1 MKKTL
6 RIAHRGA
13 RAYALENTLLAF
25 QKALALGCDAIELDI
40 QLSKDNALVVIHDDS
55 VSRTTNASGLVK
67 DLTLLELQ
75 KLGIPSL
82 QDVLDFIAKRCM
94 INIEIKA
101 NHVFDSLH
109 TIIEKAVADG
119 WEYSQLLVSCFN
131 HDALRYMRKLNTDI
145 YIGVLTET
153 SIAEALETA
162 KELNAY
168 AVHPDYVLLDKT
180 SCEAIQQAGFKVFP
194 WTVNDIE
201 AIQNMKTIGVDG
213 IMSDYPDRV

>member
-1 MKKTL
+1 MKNPL

-25 QKALALGCDAIELDI
+25 QKALDLGCDAIELDI
-40 QLSKDNALVVIHDDS
+40 QLSKDNALVVIHDDT
-55 VSRTTNASGLVK
+55 VNRTTNATGLVK
-67 DLTLLELQ
+67 ELTLLELQ
-75 KLGIPSL
+75 QLGIPSL
-82 QDVLDFIAKRCM
+82 QNVLDFVATRCI

-101 NHVFDSLH
+101 NHVFETLNK
-109 TIIEKAVADG
+109 TIKNAIKNG
-119 WEYSQLLVSCFN
+119 WKYEQLIVSCFN
-131 HDALRYMRKLNTDI
+131 HDALRYMHKLNTNI

-180 SCEAIQQAGFKVFP
+180 SCEAIQQAGFKVFT
-194 WTVNDIE
+194 WTVNDPE
-201 AIQNMKTIGVDG
+201 AIQNMKKIGVDG
-213 IMSDYPDRV
+213 IMSDYLDRI